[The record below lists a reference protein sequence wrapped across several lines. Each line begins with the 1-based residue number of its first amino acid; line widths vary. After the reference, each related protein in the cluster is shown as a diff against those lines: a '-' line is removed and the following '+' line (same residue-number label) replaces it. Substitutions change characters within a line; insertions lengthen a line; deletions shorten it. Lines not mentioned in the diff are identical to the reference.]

1 MSIFA
6 RIRGALW
13 GERLAVLGDR
23 EAGKTHLQMYLRDGQ
38 IPDQYVATRTQYTV
52 HSNFSQL
59 VAFQSVPG
67 LPQKVNIGLK
77 KGYDVPGSPE
87 AVASWRETLQSATIM
102 LYLFRADLVFANEE
116 SHLKRVVEDARLIA
130 EILRGRSYQLKAS
143 ALIGTHY
150 DLVAGYQG
158 PEVGARFY
166 RWHTAIESNPRID
179 EAKRIIRGGMR
190 REPALVVGSMETI
203 TRTNELLFRLFTQE
217 LTLGAS

>member
-13 GERLAVLGDR
+13 GERLAILGDL
-23 EAGKTHLQMYLRDGQ
+23 ETGKTHLHMYLRDGT
-38 IPDQYVATRTQYTV
+38 IPDQYVATRGQYLV

-59 VAFQSVPG
+59 VAFQSLPG
-67 LPQKVNIGLK
+67 LPPKVNLALK
-77 KGYDVPGSPE
+77 KGFDVPGSPE
-87 AVASWRETLQSATIM
+87 AVASWRQVLQSATIM
-102 LYLFRADLVFANEE
+102 LYLFRADRAFANDEP
-116 SHLKRVVEDARLIA
+116 HLKRVVEDARLIA
-130 EILRGRSYQLKAS
+130 EILRDRSSQLKAS

-179 EAKRIIRGGMR
+179 EARRIIRGGMM
-190 REPALVVGSMETI
+190 REPALVVGSMETA
-203 TRTNELLFRLFTQE
+203 TRTNELLYRLFAQE
-217 LTLGAS
+217 LTLGA